1 LDTDEDPEPVAIM
14 ALARRL
20 PSGEVLELNVLDE
33 LDELKLLEGRE
44 LLDV

>member
-1 LDTDEDPEPVAIM
+1 M

-20 PSGEVLELNVLDE
+20 PSSEVLELNVLDE